1 MRCAEFLTQ
10 NRQRWLRY
18 FFFYFLS
25 YALQRVRV
33 NSSIILLY
41 SKMSAGCCPMPSWM
55 GYKSLQKREHF
66 KVEKRILNRDC
77 RVFSKKHKMP
87 CKTSLWKDTCCF
99 YRLTQGKVQ
108 WDQMEES
115 PRNENSNVC
124 SKGVSDPRFRAFEDF
139 ARETV
144 DIAVKQSAQC
154 LILFWGIP
162 MHSAV
167 ATGLGTAAL
176 LVCCF
181 LSKTSCISPATT
193 EHTIRSH
200 TTSIA
205 IWQLNLI
212 FFLNFYSPHGG
223 LLLRNLQ
230 KWAVLKTTL
239 DAFCKNKTTL
249 RKPPFPWLLVKCD
262 SSLDQQREIQDNL
275 STYFSGQYTVS
286 SSLPHKNQGI

>member
-77 RVFSKKHKMP
+77 RFFSKKHKMP

-144 DIAVKQSAQC
+144 DIAVKQSAQR

-167 ATGLGTAAL
+167 ATGLGTCPPCL
-176 LVCCF
+176 LFSIKNFMHFSCYYRTYHPVSHDTNYNLTIEFNFFSKF
-181 LSKTSCISPATT
+181 LFSAWWIIIEELT
-193 EHTIRSH
+193 EMGSFKDHLRC
-200 TTSIA
+200 
-205 IWQLNLI
+205 
-212 FFLNFYSPHGG
+212 
-223 LLLRNLQ
+223 LL
-230 KWAVLKTTL
+230 
-239 DAFCKNKTTL
+239 
-249 RKPPFPWLLVKCD
+249 
-262 SSLDQQREIQDNL
+262 
-275 STYFSGQYTVS
+275 
-286 SSLPHKNQGI
+286 